1 MTAVGAI
8 QSLIRENSALNQK
21 LKTVEASVESV
32 QQRLSNVE
40 DKINDVKVER
50 QLGRGIVDHK

>member
-1 MTAVGAI
+1 MEDKEFRSTISKIFPPFLLKILMTAVGAI

-32 QQRLSNVE
+32 
-40 DKINDVKVER
+40 
-50 QLGRGIVDHK
+50 